1 MSGLGYFASL
11 FTATF
16 VTAAAGCF
24 FLIIAWVSFFAER
37 RAGQGSRS
45 LPLWSFTCAVL
56 LAALGYHLISAEKGL
71 ALSSLSLVF
80 CWVLLVGTL
89 ILGRHITGTVI
100 GTTLKLGSIVLL
112 VIGGLG
118 LVTLT
123 VR

>member
-1 MSGLGYFASL
+1 MDMSGLGYFASL

-24 FLIIAWVSFFAER
+24 FLIIAWASFFAER
-37 RAGQGSRS
+37 RAGQGSVS

-56 LAALGYHLISAEKGL
+56 LAGLGFNLEPKDL

-89 ILGRHITGTVI
+89 ILGRHSTGTVI

-112 VIGGLG
+112 GIGGLG

-123 VR
+123 IR